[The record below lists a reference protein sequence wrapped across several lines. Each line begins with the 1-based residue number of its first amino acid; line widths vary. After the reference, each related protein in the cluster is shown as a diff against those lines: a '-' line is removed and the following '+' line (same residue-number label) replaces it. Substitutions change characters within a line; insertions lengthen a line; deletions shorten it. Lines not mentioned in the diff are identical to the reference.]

1 MIKFKIKMYRLKSFN
16 NSKAF
21 TEYSNDSDVIRKNIE
36 DYNSIKKC
44 KVLMVFDMIT
54 DILSNENLSPIA
66 TELFISAKRLNIA
79 LVFIKQSYFA
89 VPKNIRLIST
99 LYFVMKYPNKSELQL
114 QNFKHS
120 SDKI

>member
-21 TEYSNDSDVIRKNIE
+21 TEYSNDSDVIRKNIQ
-36 DYNSIKKC
+36 DYNSVKKC
-44 KVLMVFDMIT
+44 KVLMFFDMIT
-54 DILSNENLSPIA
+54 EIYSNEKLSPIA
-66 TELFISAKRLNIA
+66 TELFIREKKLNIV
-79 LVFIKQSYFA
+79 LVFIKQSYFT

-99 LYFVMKYPNKSELQL
+99 LYFVMKYPNKSELQ
-114 QNFKHS
+114 QIAFKHS

>member
-1 MIKFKIKMYRLKSFN
+1 MYRLKSFN
-16 NSKAF
+16 NSKTF

-79 LVFIKQSYFA
+79 LVFIKQSYFT

-99 LYFVMKYPNKSELQL
+99 LYFVMKCPNKSELQ
-114 QNFKHS
+114 QTAFKHS